1 MNSDKLIQSTK
12 KLKVL
17 YVEDSSTIRH
27 ITKILLSEFFDTVDV
42 AKDGQ
47 EALDRYHKY
56 YNKHEKFYDIVFTDL
71 EMPNMDGKKLSELL
85 LDFNFSQEIVVISS
99 VDDFKKVVELINTG
113 VKKFISKPVE
123 AEQLTRVIAE
133 VMQSLRKKQLQEDE
147 NRERQ
152 EYNSILKI
160 REEKYKKILEAKIK
174 ELEEFGHALEV
185 SAIVAKTDTKGVL
198 TYVNEH
204 FCNLSGYSKE
214 ELIGENI
221 SIVNSRKRTSAF
233 YKKLWNTINN
243 KETYKTLFEN
253 RHKDGSFY
261 YIETTITPIIGING
275 DIMEFI
281 AVAHDM
287 TQLMNSLE
295 KTKRAQKSKENFF
308 INMSHEMRTPLNSI
322 LGFSS
327 LLKKR
332 VEDDEKSLMM
342 VDTISQTGNDL
353 NKIVESIIDMRK
365 IQEHTLQ
372 LIEREFNPKE
382 ELIKCLDRYVQ
393 KADEK
398 NQDYKRILDNSM
410 PNSLVGDSARITQ
423 VISIILDNAV
433 KFTPNNGKVQITL
446 SYDKFTNLLLCEIK
460 DNGIGIAKENQELI
474 FGLEQLDATA
484 SRSYEGAGLGLS
496 IASSL
501 INIMKGKLILKSIPN
516 KGTMFNIEFPMSA

>member
-1 MNSDKLIQSTK
+1 MNLDTLIQSTK
-12 KLKVL
+12 KFKVL
-17 YVEDSSTIRH
+17 YVEDSATIRR

-42 AKDGQ
+42 AKDGR

-123 AEQLTRVIAE
+123 NEQLARVISE
-133 VMQSLRKKQLQEDE
+133 VLQSLRKKQLLEDE

-160 REEKYKKILEAKIK
+160 REEKYKNILEAKVK

-185 SAIVAKTDTKGVL
+185 SAIVAKTDIKGVL

-214 ELIGENI
+214 ELIGTTN
-221 SIVNSRKRTSAF
+221 SIVNSGSRSSTF
-233 YKKLWNTINN
+233 YQKLWNTISN
-243 KETYKTLFEN
+243 KRTYKTLFEN
-253 RHKDGSFY
+253 RRKDGSIY
-261 YIETTITPIIGING
+261 YIETTITPILDISG
-275 DIMEFI
+275 DIIEFI
-281 AVAHDM
+281 AVSHDM
-287 TQLMNSLE
+287 TQLMKSLE
-295 KTKRAQKSKENFF
+295 KTKQAQKSKENFF
-308 INMSHEMRTPLNSI
+308 INMSHEMKTPLNSI

-332 VEDDEKSLMM
+332 VKDDEKSLMM
-342 VDTISQTGNDL
+342 VETISETGNDL
-353 NKIVESIIDMRK
+353 KNIVESIIDMRK
-365 IQEHTLQ
+365 IKERTLV
-372 LIEREFNPKE
+372 LNEREFNPKE
-382 ELIKCLDRYVQ
+382 ELTKCLDKYAQ
-393 KADEK
+393 KAEKK
-398 NQDYKRILDNSM
+398 NQEYMRLLDKSI
-410 PNSLVGDSARITQ
+410 PDSLVGDSSRIMQ
-423 VISIILDNAV
+423 VISVILDNAV
-433 KFTPNNGKVQITL
+433 KFTHNGGKIQTTL
-446 SYDKFTNLLLCEIK
+446 SYDKFTNILLCEIK
-460 DNGIGIAKENQELI
+460 DNGIGIEKENQKLI

-501 INIMKGKLILKSIPN
+501 IDIMKGSLTLKSIPN